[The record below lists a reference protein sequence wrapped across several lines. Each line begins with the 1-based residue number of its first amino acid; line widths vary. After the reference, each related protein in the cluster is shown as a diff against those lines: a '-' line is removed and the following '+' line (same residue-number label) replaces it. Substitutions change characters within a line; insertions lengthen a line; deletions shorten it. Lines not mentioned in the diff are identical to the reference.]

1 MLANARA
8 FVSGKT
14 IKRWGRRVAQMQ
26 LVIEHLSKNYPDRH
40 GQDIVALADINL
52 CIREEEFVVL
62 VGPSGCGKST
72 LLNIVGGLLSP
83 TQGRIYFEGLTEDR
97 DPDIGIVFQ
106 EVGLFPWR
114 TVEQN
119 IAFGLEEA
127 GRFKAREIR
136 EKVKYY
142 IQLVGL
148 EGFQAAFP
156 HQLSG
161 GMRQRAG
168 IARALAIQPDLLLMD
183 EPFSALD
190 AQTRTLM
197 QEELLR
203 IWEKTRLSTLY
214 VTHNIQEAVYL
225 ADRIVVLSRRPGR
238 VAEVIKIELP
248 KLKRDAEEHIVRY
261 NVYVEKIWHL
271 IRKDAEE
278 ALKEG

>member
-1 MLANARA
+1 MRIVVDQVGKQYARPDGSPVTA
-8 FVSGKT
+8 LEN
-14 IKRWGRRVAQMQ
+14 ICLR
-26 LVIEHLSKNYPDRH
+26 IE
-40 GQDIVALADINL
+40 
-52 CIREEEFVVL
+52 EEEFVVL

-72 LLNIVGGLLSP
+72 LLNMVGGLLAPSC
-83 TQGRIYFEGLTEDR
+83 GRIFVEGLAEDR
-97 DPDIGIVFQ
+97 DPSVGMVFQ

-114 TVEQN
+114 TVTEN
-119 IAFGLEEA
+119 IGFGLEEA
-127 GRFKAREIR
+127 ALSPEERQERIR
-136 EKVKYY
+136 YHIE
-142 IQLVGL
+142 LVGL
-148 EGFQAAFP
+148 AGFENSYP

-168 IARALAIQPDLLLMD
+168 IARTLAIQPDLLLMD

-203 IWEKTRLSTLY
+203 IWEQHRLSTLY

-238 VAEVIKIELP
+238 INSILTIELP
-248 KLKRDAEEHIVRY
+248 RRGRDGAEHLTRFNGYCDHIW
-261 NVYVEKIWHL
+261 NL

-278 ALKEG
+278 ALREV